1 MFVSIRSLLYG
12 SGCFAAIE
20 DGLIGYWPLNGDA
33 RDYSVH
39 SNNGTLLPGASFVDN
54 STGAGKVLQ
63 SVLGEAGTGHV
74 KVGLPVEFH
83 PKSQVVGFKGS
94 GSFWFMVEDREGR
107 LDATTWQR
115 DEKGGMK
122 KGSNGG

>member
-94 GSFWFMVEDREGR
+94 GSFGLWLRIVKEGLMPPHGR
-107 LDATTWQR
+107 
-115 DEKGGMK
+115 GMK